1 MTRICS
7 FAGPG
12 QTVSDRMEPATLGE
26 DFLQPFKSHAVL
38 EIGNVEMVMRCKG
51 FVMTNPASGGIPPLN
66 SSTIMIGSVAN
77 FSDD

>member
-1 MTRICS
+1 
-7 FAGPG
+7 
-12 QTVSDRMEPATLGE
+12 MEPATLGE

-66 SSTIMIGSVAN
+66 SSTIMIRLRTHNQNMTVAAMQIA
-77 FSDD
+77 DMKV